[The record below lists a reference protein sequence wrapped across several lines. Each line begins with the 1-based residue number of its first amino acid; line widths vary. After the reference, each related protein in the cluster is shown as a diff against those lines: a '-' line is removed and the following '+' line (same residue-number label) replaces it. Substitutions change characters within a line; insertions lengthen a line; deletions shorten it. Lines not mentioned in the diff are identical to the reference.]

1 MLVQFN
7 TGLHAGN
14 GCCFGRDVQDRSDRK
29 GYRFGT
35 AYPEA
40 FGHRFFFLTE
50 QLECILACS
59 QIIRDHDHVITVL
72 SRSLIIA
79 EYCRCQDLLADLYLD
94 LFFFKDPD
102 DLIRIISALIFK
114 FQVVQKLGVCQRC
127 LVQAEV
133 WPCTIIEEHLDHRHS
148 HAVFLEHF
156 TFRVHFETGDL
167 LTCFLRDENSTV
179 VSVMVCRDLADRVS
193 VMFPIPRMRIV
204 RTVHRIIEDRVI
216 GTCFQG
222 CLFAAA

>member
-1 MLVQFN
+1 MVFKL
-7 TGLHAGN
+7 
-14 GCCFGRDVQDRSDRK
+14 
-29 GYRFGT
+29 
-35 AYPEA
+35 
-40 FGHRFFFLTE
+40 
-50 QLECILACS
+50 
-59 QIIRDHDHVITVL
+59 QI
-72 SRSLIIA
+72 
-79 EYCRCQDLLADLYLD
+79 
-94 LFFFKDPD
+94 
-102 DLIRIISALIFK
+102 
-114 FQVVQKLGVCQRC
+114 VQKLRIRQRC
-127 LVQAEV
+127 FVQTKV

-167 LTCFLRDENSTV
+167 LTCFFRNEDSTV

-222 CLFAAA
+222 CLFAAAGDECSSDLRNNGFC